1 MRNKIEQNRIQR
13 EYRKANRDACTKKY
27 EKTPNGFLMRMYR
40 NMQSRVTGV
49 QKLKKHLYKGKALL
63 DRQVFY
69 SWAKSS
75 TEFWKLYSEWI
86 RKNYDRKLTPTI
98 DRTNSSI
105 GYKLSNMEWV
115 THSENSRRGAKSKK
129 HKLKI

>member
-1 MRNKIEQNRIQR
+1 
-13 EYRKANRDACTKKY
+13 
-27 EKTPNGFLMRMYR
+27 MRMYR

-86 RKNYDRKLTPTI
+86 RKNYDRKLTPTV